1 MLRPVVV
8 AGALLLSVNAV
19 VAQQN
24 LVDRTQK
31 LMKDNGRNVMAL
43 SAMVKGDKPY
53 DQAAVN
59 AALNQFDETAKELP
73 KLFPESVKGLK
84 PFDSQYSSSPKIWTE
99 RAKFDAEIASFAKA
113 VSDAKSNVK
122 DAATLK
128 ASFPAIGKSCGS
140 CHESFRLK
148 DG

>member
-1 MLRPVVV
+1 MLRTIVV

-19 VAQQN
+19 LAQQD
-24 LVDRTQK
+24 LVDKTQK

-53 DQAAVN
+53 DQAAVD
-59 AALNQFDETAKELP
+59 AALKQFDETAKDMP
-73 KLFPESVKGLK
+73 KLFPDSVKGLK
-84 PFDSQYSSSPKIWTE
+84 PFDSQYSSSPKIWQE

-113 VSDAKSNVK
+113 VSDAKGKVK
-122 DAATLK
+122 DLETLK
-128 ASFPAIGKSCGS
+128 ASFPAIGKSCGG
-140 CHESFRLK
+140 CHENFRQK